1 MNQIKQNLIWFYDTY
16 SIHLKYLLI
25 IIFLVTYL
33 SNQCENRMIA
43 MWKDCMNRT
52 ELLNSFKETKGSNEY
67 VKEYL
72 ENRFYNN

>member
-1 MNQIKQNLIWFYDTY
+1 MNQIKQNLIWFYNTY

-33 SNQCENRMIA
+33 WNQSENRLIKV
-43 MWKDCMNRT
+43 WKQCMERT
-52 ELLNSFKETKGSNEY
+52 ELVKEFKETKGSDEY
-67 VKEYL
+67 VREYL